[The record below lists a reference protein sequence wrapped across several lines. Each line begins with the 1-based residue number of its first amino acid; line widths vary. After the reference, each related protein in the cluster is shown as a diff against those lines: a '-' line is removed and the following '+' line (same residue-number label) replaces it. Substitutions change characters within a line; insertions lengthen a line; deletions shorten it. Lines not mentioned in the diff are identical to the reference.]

1 MAWWGLTLLL
11 TLGSLRVV
19 LHFLP
24 GVVVDSV
31 LVSLIVGGPL
41 ACGVTAVALSKQL
54 KTKQSTPE
62 EK

>member
-1 MAWWGLTLLL
+1 L
-11 TLGSLRVV
+11 TLGSLKVV
-19 LHFLP
+19 LHFVP

-54 KTKQSTPE
+54 RSKQPPE